1 MYMFFCYVKFHSR
14 LFWIDKCF
22 MSIYEHWFKIRTFQS
37 HISFMQIKFL
47 LQLSFFDFIYELNH
61 YRVIKHHD
69 VDISPTLIHAFF
81 CSLTSISRSFHKFH
95 NNIFF
100 FFLHITIMSTTKR
113 FFVIRMCFHFTIN
126 DINVNEYV
134 INEND
139 LQLMINI
146 SQMKTFFSHET
157 TKLTRFQLR
166 FRFFF
171 FEHHTI
177 SQLND
182 NHIVQL
188 SRSHRFI
195 IHIVHTQKLQTFVTQ
210 IKFFFDDF
218 RSSIDKN

>member
-1 MYMFFCYVKFHSR
+1 MFIEMYMLFCYVKFHSR
-14 LFWIDKCF
+14 LFWIDKYF

-146 SQMKTFFSHET
+146 SQIKTFFFHET

-171 FEHHTI
+171 
-177 SQLND
+177 
-182 NHIVQL
+182 
-188 SRSHRFI
+188 
-195 IHIVHTQKLQTFVTQ
+195 
-210 IKFFFDDF
+210 
-218 RSSIDKN
+218 SSIIRFRNWVTITSFNYFVRIVSSLTLFIRKNCKLSSFK